1 MLKCGVCGFE
11 NKVPETCIKCGS
23 IIERYVKAIPLCDTD
38 DVSTVKK
45 ELDAGNVCIVNVLPL
60 FRKIC
65 PSENFSEMRKIVDE
79 LNDYALSIG
88 GDAAR
93 IGNERLIL
101 APAYIRIWDSALQK
115 RTKTHAT
122 SAGCQEV

>member
-11 NKVPETCIKCGS
+11 NKVPETCSKCGS
-23 IIERYVKAIPLCDTD
+23 IIERYVKAIPLYETD
-38 DVSTVKK
+38 DVSKVKK

-65 PSENFSEMRKIVDE
+65 PAEDFSEMRKIVDE

-93 IGNERLIL
+93 IGNKRLIL
-101 APAYIRIWDSALQK
+101 TPAYIRIWDSALQK
-115 RTKTHAT
+115 RTKTQAAT
-122 SAGCQEV
+122 AGCQEV